1 MRRSQRQ
8 KLNAPERDW
17 VSKRSKRAIRYNK
30 LPGAGK
36 YLKKSMSRRLRR
48 LPIERDDE

>member
-17 VSKRSKRAIRYNK
+17 VSKRAIRYNK

-36 YLKKSMSRRLRR
+36 YRKKSMSRRLRR

>member
-8 KLNAPERDW
+8 KLNASERDW
-17 VSKRSKRAIRYNK
+17 VSKRPRRAYRYNK

-36 YLKKSMSRRLRR
+36 FLKKSMSRRLRR
-48 LPIERDDE
+48 LPIERDE